1 MRICLVPQK
10 YPPDVGGVAS
20 ASHRYARGLVAAG
33 HEVVA
38 VCLDSHLPP
47 GSREPGVSDGV
58 ASIRVGTQRRSE
70 DTLVDWFEC
79 VAAAHRSAPFDVV
92 VGRYVSH
99 AAFVAV
105 MVARFLG
112 LPSLV
117 SARGNDLD
125 RGPFDSEALSQILW
139 SLTHASAVTA
149 VSQELARKVVALV
162 PSARPRVIH
171 NGVDSEL
178 FSPGPPEP
186 GLAQSLGIDSGPI
199 LAFFGEARLKKGLP
213 VLLEAYGRARSRA
226 NDATLLLVGGV
237 RKEDAAL
244 LDVFTRQRPSARVV
258 VVPQVSHAELFRYYR
273 LASAVVLPS
282 LRDGLPNALLEA
294 MACGRPVIA
303 SRVGGIPEV
312 IRDGVDGVL
321 VQPGDSDALA
331 QAMSTVLANPRQAA
345 DLGARARLRVREEFA
360 ADRERVADLALLE
373 EVFRAQ

>member
-33 HEVVA
+33 HEVV
-38 VCLDSHLPP
+38 VVGLDPQLAP
-47 GSREPGVSDGV
+47 GSHESGVSEGV
-58 ASIRVGTQRRSE
+58 AWVRLGTQRRRD
-70 DTLVDWFEC
+70 DTLVDWFERI
-79 VAAAHRSAPFDVV
+79 AACHRRATLDVV

-105 MVARFLG
+105 MAARFLG
-112 LPSLV
+112 LPSVV

-125 RGPFDSEALSQILW
+125 RGAFDSTALPQILW
-139 SLTHASAVTA
+139 ALGHASAVTA

-162 PSARPRVIH
+162 PSVRPRVIH

-178 FSPGPPEP
+178 FSPGLAEP
-186 GLAQSLGIDSGPI
+186 ALAKFLGMGSGPS

-244 LDVFTRQRPSARVV
+244 LEVFTRQRPAARVV
-258 VVPQVSHAELFRYYR
+258 VVPHIAQAELPRYYR
-273 LASAVVLPS
+273 LADVVVLPS

-312 IRDGVDGVL
+312 IRDGVDGLL
-321 VQPGDSDALA
+321 VAPQDIDALA
-331 QAMSTVLANPRQAA
+331 QAMSTLLVNPGQAA
-345 DLGARARLRVREEFA
+345 ALGERARLRVSADFA
-360 ADRERVADLALLE
+360 LARERAADLALLE
-373 EVFRAQ
+373 ELVKAQ